1 MQEWVFSCA
10 RNRQSIDRTAT
21 ISAATL
27 VPMLW
32 LGVLIG
38 IAFTL
43 AAAYPVSRVIVRRQ
57 TLRARL
63 AERKARDAQ
72 RMAEIGAMT
81 GGLAHEIKNP
91 LSTIGLNAQLLG
103 ESISELEIDDRE
115 KGRLLRRIDAL
126 RREVE
131 RLRDILQDFLKF
143 AGNVRIET
151 KPTDLNVIVE
161 ELADFYMPQ
170 AAASG
175 VRLRT
180 ELSPGP
186 LTAPLDAPHFKQA
199 LLNLMI
205 NATQA
210 METRVAP
217 GAVVPPTAEAP
228 RPKELILRTA
238 TAMVPRGHDEDAG
251 WEVHVIDTGPGIPS
265 EVVGRLFTPYFT
277 TKSGGSGLG
286 LATSKRLIE
295 EHGGTISVESKPG
308 VGTDFIIR
316 VPRA

>member
-1 MQEWVFSCA
+1 
-10 RNRQSIDRTAT
+10 
-21 ISAATL
+21 
-27 VPMLW
+27 MLW
-32 LGVLIG
+32 LGVLLG
-38 IAFTL
+38 ITITL
-43 AAAYPVSRVIVRRQ
+43 AAGYPAVRVIVRRQ

-63 AERKARDAQ
+63 AERQARDAQ

-103 ESISELEIDDRE
+103 ESIGELEIDDRE
-115 KGRLLRRIDAL
+115 KGRLQRRIDAL

-151 KPTDLNVIVE
+151 RPTDLNVVVE

-170 AAASG
+170 AAAMG

-180 ELSPGP
+180 ELATGP
-186 LTAPLDAPHFKQA
+186 LTAPLDPPHFKQA

-210 METRVAP
+210 METRGVVA
-217 GAVVPPTAEAP
+217 GGSGDSP
-228 RPKELILRTA
+228 RPKELILRTCA
-238 TAMVPRGHDEDAG
+238 APTPRDGSQAS
-251 WEVHVIDTGPGIPS
+251 WEVHVIDTGPGIPDD
-265 EVVGRLFTPYFT
+265 VVTRLFTPYFT

-295 EHGGTISVESKPG
+295 EHAGTISVESKVG
-308 VGTDFIIR
+308 MGTDFVIR

>member
-1 MQEWVFSCA
+1 
-10 RNRQSIDRTAT
+10 
-21 ISAATL
+21 
-27 VPMLW
+27 MLW

-38 IAFTL
+38 IAITI
-43 AAAYPVSRVIVRRQ
+43 AAGYPVSRHVVRRQ

-103 ESISELEIDDRE
+103 ESIGELEIDDRE
-115 KGRLLRRIDAL
+115 KGRLQRRIDAL

-143 AGNVRIET
+143 AGNIRIET
-151 KPTDLNVIVE
+151 RPTDLNTVVE

-170 AAASG
+170 AAAMG

-180 ELSPGP
+180 ELAPGP

-210 METRVAP
+210 MESRGTGIAP
-217 GAVVPPTAEAP
+217 SSESP

-238 TAMVPRGHDEDAG
+238 AAKPGRADRDPDAA
-251 WEVHVIDTGPGIPS
+251 WEVHVIDTGPGIPAD
-265 EVVGRLFTPYFT
+265 VLPRLFTPYFT

-295 EHGGTISVESKPG
+295 EHAGTISVESTHG
-308 VGTDFIIR
+308 TGTDFIIR
-316 VPRA
+316 LPRA

>member
-1 MQEWVFSCA
+1 MLCS
-10 RNRQSIDRTAT
+10 RGRTGAA
-21 ISAATL
+21 SAATL

-32 LGVLIG
+32 LGVLLG
-38 IAFTL
+38 IAITVL
-43 AAAYPVSRVIVRRQ
+43 AAYPVSRVIVRRQ

-151 KPTDLNVIVE
+151 KPADLNVVVE

-186 LTAPLDAPHFKQA
+186 LTAPLDGPHFKQA

-217 GAVVPPTAEAP
+217 GAIATVSSEVP

-238 TAMVPRGHDEDAG
+238 AGMVKSGHGGDPG
-251 WEVHVIDTGPGIPS
+251 WEVHVIDTGPGIPA

-295 EHGGTISVESKPG
+295 EHGGTIRVESKPG

>member
-1 MQEWVFSCA
+1 
-10 RNRQSIDRTAT
+10 
-21 ISAATL
+21 
-27 VPMLW
+27 MLW
-32 LGVLIG
+32 LGIVIG
-38 IAFTL
+38 IALTL
-43 AAAYPVSRVIVRRQ
+43 AAGYPVARMVVRRQ

-63 AERKARDAQ
+63 AERQARDAQ

-126 RREVE
+126 RREVD

-151 KPTDLNVIVE
+151 RPTDLNTVVE

-170 AAASG
+170 AAAMG

-180 ELSPGP
+180 HLAAGP
-186 LTAPLDAPHFKQA
+186 LAAPLDAAHFKQA

-210 METRVAP
+210 METRGAP
-217 GAVVPPTAEAP
+217 APEA
-228 RPKELILRTA
+228 RPKELILRTCAAPPPA
-238 TAMVPRGHDEDAG
+238 TGGRAG
-251 WEVHVIDTGPGIPS
+251 WEVHVIDTGPGIAP
-265 EVVGRLFTPYFT
+265 EVVERLFTPYFT

-295 EHGGTISVESKPG
+295 EHAGTIAVDSRVG
-308 VGTDFIIR
+308 AGTDFIIR